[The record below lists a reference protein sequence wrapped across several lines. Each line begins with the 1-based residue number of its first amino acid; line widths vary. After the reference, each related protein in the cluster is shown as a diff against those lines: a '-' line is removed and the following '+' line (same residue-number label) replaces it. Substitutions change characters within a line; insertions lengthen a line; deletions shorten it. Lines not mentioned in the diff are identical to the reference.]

1 MFNINKENRLV
12 KAAILPLLVC
22 IFIISCKKDFNLP
35 PNDELSW
42 SEVNKTTSNLDGII
56 NAGYG
61 RLMISPPATAQQS
74 TVFDHILYSEAMG
87 GGRLLF
93 PLNLT
98 ATQNTSL
105 LFNFSMLADN
115 ALLGRLSRNI
125 YATAA
130 VANNVIY
137 FINND
142 PPKDNEFAIQK
153 SRLEGEAKF
162 LRALSFFYAV
172 RYWGHQFGFN
182 SSTLNGGIL
191 LPLQPSTDGTAGVG
205 RTTVQEAYQQIITDL
220 NDAVT
225 LLPVSFDQNVH
236 APYPSYRFRATKAV
250 ALALLSKV
258 YFQQGTPAS
267 YQLALTTINR
277 ILGTTPGSITATTE
291 TGTRVFTLQTDVKI
305 PFNQTGFNAP
315 ANNTEEILRL
325 VNNNVAQQGYNTAS
339 INLTNESGGNP
350 TQRGTA
356 RWFLN
361 RPTPNPAPTTAVTT
375 SPLFDDVI
383 NDRRFTELTFNNDFT
398 GANAP
403 RNQRVSN
410 KWGFMTGTSIGMQN
424 CPLLRAAELIITRAE
439 INAILNNTT
448 AALADYNLVRR
459 RAITGYVDRTLTH
472 PAIGNT
478 QAGLILEICR
488 ERQREMLFEGDDF
501 WSWKR
506 MNAYNNA
513 ASGTYPSVMTAPLTR
528 GTQTFNWNTN
538 RTLLKFSIDDLAG
551 SSLLG
556 SSVQNPD

>member
-1 MFNINKENRLV
+1 MSAINNKRIITSV
-12 KAAILPLLVC
+12 VC
-22 IFIISCKKDFNLP
+22 VFLCVTIISCKKEFNLP

-74 TVFDHILYSEAMG
+74 TAFDHILYSEAMG

-125 YATAA
+125 YSTAA

-153 SRLEGEAKF
+153 TRLEGEAKF

-172 RYWGHQFGFN
+172 KYWGHQFGFN
-182 SSTLNGGIL
+182 SNSPNSGIMIPLN
-191 LPLQPSTDGTAGVG
+191 PSTDGTAGVG
-205 RTTVQEAYQQIITDL
+205 RSTVQEAYQQIIGDL
-220 NDAVT
+220 NDAIA
-225 LLPVSFDQNVH
+225 LLPVSYDQNLH
-236 APYPSYRFRATKAV
+236 AAYPSYRFRATKAA
-250 ALALLSKV
+250 ALALLARV

-267 YQLALTTINR
+267 YQLALNTINR
-277 ILGTTPGSITATTE
+277 VIGSTPGTITATTE
-291 TGTRVFTLQTDVKI
+291 TGVRVYSLQADVKI

-339 INLTNESGGNP
+339 LNLTNESGGNP
-350 TQRGTA
+350 IQRAAA

-361 RPTPNPAPTTAVTT
+361 RPTPNPTPATPVTT

-403 RNQRVSN
+403 RNQRVSS

-424 CPLLRAAELIITRAE
+424 CPLFRAAELVITRAE
-439 INAILNNTT
+439 INAILNNTS
-448 AALADYNLVRR
+448 AALADYNLIRR

-472 PAIGNT
+472 PSIGNT

-488 ERQREMLFEGDDF
+488 ERQRELLFEGDDF

-506 MNAYNNA
+506 MNAYNNVA
-513 ASGTYPSVMTAPLTR
+513 GIIYPLTMTAPLTR
-528 GTQTFNWNTN
+528 GTQTFNWNSN

-556 SSVQNPD
+556 LGAQNPD